1 MNIEEQLYNNSSF
14 SIYQFGKKY
23 CPMRFLMDV
32 LIETLD
38 VYRTVNHLLSK
49 SSVFILIATDFP
61 KSGL

>member
-1 MNIEEQLYNNSSF
+1 MNIRNNSSF
-14 SIYQFGKKY
+14 SIDQFGKY

>member
-1 MNIEEQLYNNSSF
+1 MNIRNNSSF
-14 SIYQFGKKY
+14 SIDQFGKY
-23 CPMRFLMDV
+23 CLMRFLMDV